1 MRTTLR
7 PYRLLA
13 AAIMRQAKLDAA
25 FPERAYRGATQR
37 AREDARRW
45 LKKNDGTYD
54 IVAGLLELG

>member
-1 MRTTLR
+1 MRTALR

-25 FPERAYRGATQR
+25 LPGRSYRGATQR

-54 IVAGLLELG
+54 IVTGLLELE

>member
-1 MRTTLR
+1 MRTALR

-13 AAIMRQAKLDAA
+13 AAIMRQAKLDAEI
-25 FPERAYRGATQR
+25 PLRSYRGATMK

-54 IVAGLLELG
+54 IVTGLLELE